1 MQSTTN
7 ESGDNEEAI
16 SSPARPIMNGRPQQF
31 QGILFK
37 RRDVMKRQWR
47 PRLFVLNYDLC
58 VLSYYILN
66 DEYGSITES
75 TDMMDSRND
84 SSNFDYD
91 VVPRGSINL
100 SGCIVETRDDLRLER
115 KEKLF
120 RFSITPVVSAS
131 GGETTAHLAAA
142 SPDQREEWVQR
153 IAQVCCRS
161 YSIPEQDGPI
171 SSFPLPLRSPDT
183 RNEDQRNLFH
193 DEESSSSI
201 STTPSLTEHE
211 QKIDRRKE
219 NFHLRQGTKETKIS
233 QMNLP
238 STILEGDCNE
248 DEGESAQ
255 FYENVSIDLAQKI
268 DSTIRKFLPLCL
280 LDSNTSSNQSTTQN
294 EHQGSDSIDQSSNL
308 QFPCDNEEASNDCKA
323 NLSSEKW
330 RFLLENKGVTV
341 HDRLLSREGNDVTGN
356 TTLLKSDAIL
366 ADHSPIDVFKLI
378 IDPTQRPKYEANI
391 NTAYR
396 LEVFNDFTFCD
407 YYTYKASWPTQTR
420 DFCVVTHWR
429 VIKNLSKNGAE
440 NPIILFL
447 AFSWDKSNIFPLQ
460 KDFVRA
466 KCIVNMYTLQ
476 QSKIS
481 HQGTNNETNEG
492 SAFKGQ
498 YGCRITRLLCADLG
512 GSIHSSMSNA
522 VLQQNSLVPI
532 SINDYL
538 SPLKRSQDIRGVIEK
553 TKIISNQFIC
563 DHIIE
568 PRKKLWEEKL
578 SEINYVKDSKMN
590 NISSIDTNGDSD
602 QNAEQE
608 KLFDKRTE
616 LSDTVETSSGKTKDS
631 RQDMAAS
638 LDSMKS
644 NDEVIQND
652 EENLLMK
659 IPLFLCPF
667 LLGHFAASI
676 NTWYSTSEDRNLPGW
691 HLLVLKIF
699 ILFIFIGIIHTSI
712 EKLIQTSSTTPDNFQ
727 STICTTSLPMITLI
741 LVSVLPFLAH
751 YTSGLILPL
760 RFVKQVTFIYTL
772 WSILRSIVRKSLGV
786 QIKHTAVKTGPVTCS
801 FTVDLKGIL
810 RFIELRREEIME
822 NPLLS
827 KENGYSPRREISVT
841 HIVVKAISCAIV
853 EVPVLNS
860 HTISIPMLGIHE
872 EVYARSKCIA
882 VSVASNL
889 YAVNSTLLQNVSK
902 MKIQDIASDLWMAQM
917 NSVKKEH
924 LRGNFFSDFFSWA
937 IGMFHVQRMG
947 NIYRKAC
954 ALVITSPDSE
964 NSEIEIDVLPCKKS
978 GEPNITIVIGGMRVR
993 RDDLGKARPLLSM
1006 SISIDSPVCNVGMSR
1021 KFAEALQMFI
1031 QFPELCENA

>member
-1 MQSTTN
+1 MQATTN

-16 SSPARPIMNGRPQQF
+16 SSPARPVMNGRSQQF
-31 QGILFK
+31 QGILYK

-58 VLSYYILN
+58 VLSYYLLN
-66 DEYGSITES
+66 DEYGSITGS
-75 TDMMDSRND
+75 TDMMDSKND
-84 SSNFDYD
+84 ASNFNYD
-91 VVPRGSINL
+91 VVPRGSISL
-100 SGCIVETRDDLRLER
+100 RGCIVETRDDVRLER

-120 RFSITPVVSAS
+120 RFSITPVGSAS
-131 GGETTAHLAAA
+131 GGETAAHLAAA

-161 YSIPEQDGPI
+161 YSVPEQEAPI
-171 SSFPLPLRSPDT
+171 SSFPIPLRSPDT

-211 QKIDRRKE
+211 LAIDRRKE
-219 NFHLRQGTKETKIS
+219 KFHLRPGTKETKITY
-233 QMNLP
+233 MNLP

-255 FYENVSIDLAQKI
+255 FYENVSIDLAQQI
-268 DSTIRKFLPLCL
+268 DSTIKNFLPLCL
-280 LDSNTSSNQSTTQN
+280 IDSNTTSNQSTTQN
-294 EHQGSDSIDQSSNL
+294 EHNGSDRIDQPSNL
-308 QFPCDNEEASNDCKA
+308 EIPCDNEEASNNCTA

-341 HDRLLSREGNDVTGN
+341 HDRLLPQVDDDGTGA

-366 ADHSPIDVFKLI
+366 PDHSPINVFELI

-391 NTAYR
+391 HTAHR
-396 LEVFNDFTFCD
+396 LEVLNDFTFCD

-429 VIKNLSKNGAE
+429 VIKKMSKDGAE
-440 NPIILFL
+440 NPIVLFL
-447 AFSWDKSNIFPLQ
+447 AFSWDKTNLFPLQ
-460 KDFVRA
+460 KDCVRA

-476 QSKIS
+476 QSTIS
-481 HQGTNNETNEG
+481 QQGTNNEG
-492 SAFKGQ
+492 SALKVQ

-522 VLQQNSLVPI
+522 VLQQNALVPI

-538 SPLKRSQDIRGVIEK
+538 SPLKRSQDIRGEIEK
-553 TKIISNQFIC
+553 TKIMSNQFIC

-568 PRKKLWEEKL
+568 PRKKIWKEKL
-578 SEINYVKDSKMN
+578 SEINYVRNSQMRYLF
-590 NISSIDTNGDSD
+590 STDTIGDSE
-602 QNAEQE
+602 QNAERE
-608 KLFDKRTE
+608 KMTDERCE
-616 LSDTVETSSGKTKDS
+616 LSDTIEISSSKTRDS
-631 RQDMAAS
+631 RQDMTAS
-638 LDSMKS
+638 LDSMTN
-644 NDEVIQND
+644 NDRVIHND
-652 EENLLMK
+652 EENMLMK
-659 IPLFLCPF
+659 IPLFICPF

-676 NTWYSTSEDRNLPGW
+676 STWYSTNDDRNLPGW
-691 HLLVLKIF
+691 HLLVPKIF
-699 ILFIFIGIIHTSI
+699 ILFIFIGAIHTSI
-712 EKLIQTSSTTPDNFQ
+712 EKLIQISSTTPDNFH
-727 STICTTSLPMITLI
+727 STIRAPSLPMITLI
-741 LVSVLPFLAH
+741 LVFVIPFLAH

-760 RFVKQVTFIYTL
+760 RFVKQVTFIFTFL
-772 WSILRSIVRKSLGV
+772 SILRSIVRKSLGV
-786 QIKHTAVKTGPVTCS
+786 HIKHTAVKTGPVTCS
-801 FTVDLKGIL
+801 FTVDLKGVL

-827 KENGYSPRREISVT
+827 KENGYVPRREISVT

-853 EVPVLNS
+853 EIPVLNS
-860 HTISIPMLGIHE
+860 HTISIPMLGIHD
-872 EVYARSKCIA
+872 EVYAKSKCIA

-902 MKIQDIASDLWMAQM
+902 MTIQEIACDLWMAPI
-917 NSVKKEH
+917 NSAPKEH
-924 LRGNFFSDFFSWA
+924 QSGNFFSDFFSWA
-937 IGMFHVQRMG
+937 IALFHVQSMG
-947 NIYRKAC
+947 NVYRKAC

-964 NSEIEIDVLPCKKS
+964 NSEIDIDVMPCKKT

-1006 SISIDSPVCNVGMSR
+1006 SVSIDSPVCNVGMSR